1 MIQQTT
7 AVRKNA
13 VHPHEN
19 DNTQGKI
26 ITAATRLFAQKGYDG
41 ASTKEICAAAGV
53 NIAAIHYHF
62 ESKDGLYRSIIE
74 RFATTRLESARRTLQ
89 IPQSFEDLRIRLDM
103 FIRET
108 LESIIKQPELV
119 QMIQRDIEMLH
130 SRSEDVFKNTMV
142 KHFETLVEFL
152 EQAKKRKLIAGDVEP
167 FFGARA
173 LFSMIFHQAKMDRCG
188 KKYFG
193 FSLADE
199 KYRERWIQQTLRL
212 FLNGVMGS

>member
-1 MIQQTT
+1 M
-7 AVRKNA
+7 
-13 VHPHEN
+13 
-19 DNTQGKI
+19 
-26 ITAATRLFAQKGYDG
+26 TAATQLFAQKGYDG
-41 ASTKEICAAAGV
+41 TSTKEICEAAGA

-74 RFATTRLESARRTLQ
+74 QFATTQLESARRTLQ
-89 IPQSFEDLRIRLDM
+89 TPQTREDLRIRLEV
-103 FIRET
+103 FVRET
-108 LESIIKQPELV
+108 LESIINQPDLV

-130 SRSEDVFKNTMV
+130 SRSEDVFKNTMF

-152 EQAKKRKLIAGDVEP
+152 EQAKKKKLIAADVEP

-193 FSLADE
+193 FSLADK
-199 KYRERWIQQTLRL
+199 KYRDRWIQQTLRL
-212 FLNGVMGS
+212 FLNGVMEQTS